1 MIQLSRW
8 KIVVLALSLVFG
20 LLFAYPNLLPQE
32 TRARL
37 PGWAPSSGLNLGLD
51 LQGGS
56 YLLLEV
62 DVAAMQAK
70 RLDNLTEDVR
80 VTLREARINT
90 SGLQREPT
98 GVLVTLSDP
107 GRQDAAF
114 EALRLLA
121 GGPNQQGVQE
131 RQASRVGADRVRFGF
146 TQASLDSMGV
156 TAVDQSIEVVRR
168 RIDSLGTREPSIT
181 RQGADRIV
189 VQAPGESDPAQLER
203 VIGQT
208 AQLTFQMVESD
219 PQLLQLA
226 LQGSVP
232 PDSELMLDADG
243 ATPLLIKKRVLVSGE
258 QLTRATVDSDESG
271 RPAIGFRFDGLG
283 ARRFAE
289 ATSAENIGKR
299 FAIILDGKVISAPN
313 IIGTIPSGQ
322 GQITGGFSIQ
332 SASEMVN
339 LLNGGALPAPL
350 KVEERRVVTA
360 ELGADAV
367 AAGALSTA
375 IGFAII
381 VVFMILAYGFLFG
394 GVSVLGLLLNGL
406 LIIAAMSMTGAALT
420 LPGIA
425 GLVLTFAVAVDANVL
440 IYERMRDEAR
450 AGRSVI
456 ASMDAGF
463 NKAMGTIIDAN
474 LTTLV
479 AAGIMFA
486 FGAGPVRG
494 FAWTLTIGVFTSV
507 LSSVLVAQVLLG
519 WWLKVAKPKV
529 LPIADTPAAKQP
541 TVKQPAKG

>member
-8 KIVVLALSLVFG
+8 KIVLLVASLFFGVF
-20 LLFAYPNLLPQE
+20 LAYPNVLSSDQ
-32 TRARL
+32 RAAL
-37 PGWAPSSGLNLGLD
+37 PGWLPKNTLNLGLD

-62 DVAAMQAK
+62 DVPTMRAK
-70 RLDNLTEDVR
+70 RVDNMVEDLR
-80 VTLREARINT
+80 VTLRDAGINT
-90 SGLQREPT
+90 NSLQREEG
-98 GVLVTLSDP
+98 GVVATLVNP
-107 GRQDAAF
+107 AQQNAAF
-114 EALRLLA
+114 EALRTLA
-121 GGPNQQGVQE
+121 GRPNAQGVQE
-131 RQASRVGADRVRFGF
+131 QTASRVGNDRVRYAF
-146 TQASLDSMGV
+146 TDATLNSMAA

-189 VQAPGESDPAQLER
+189 VQAPGESDPAALER

-219 PQLLQLA
+219 PQLVQLA

-232 PDSELMLDADG
+232 PDAVLMLDEDG
-243 ATPLLIKKRVLVSGE
+243 RTPLLIKKRVLVSGE
-258 QLTRATVDSDESG
+258 QLTKAEVSSDQNG
-271 RPAIGFRFDGLG
+271 RPAIGFRFNGIG
-283 ARRFAE
+283 AQRFAA
-289 ATSAENIGKR
+289 ATATENIGKR

-313 IIGTIPSGQ
+313 IIGTIPSGN
-322 GQITGGFSIQ
+322 GQITGNFTIAQ
-332 SASEMVN
+332 ASEMVN

-350 KVEERRVVTA
+350 KVEERRTVTA

-367 AAGALSTA
+367 QKGAQSTI
-375 IGFAII
+375 IGFLII
-381 VVFMILAYGFLFG
+381 VVFMLGAYGFLFG
-394 GVSVLGLLLNGL
+394 GISVVGLLLNGL
-406 LIIAAMSMTGAALT
+406 LIIAAMSLTQATLT

-456 ASMDAGF
+456 ASLDAGF
-463 NKAMGTIIDAN
+463 SKAMGTIIDAN

-479 AAGIMFA
+479 AAFIMFI

-494 FAWTLTIGVFTSV
+494 FAWTLTIGVFTSMF
-507 LSSVLVAQVLLG
+507 SSVLVAQVLLAY
-519 WWLKVAKPKV
+519 WLKVAKPKK
-529 LPIADTPAAKQP
+529 LPIADAE
-541 TVKQPAKG
+541 TVR

>member
-8 KIVVLALSLVFG
+8 KIVVLALSLVLG
-20 LLFAYPNLLPQE
+20 LLFSYPNLLPAE
-32 TRARL
+32 TRASL
-37 PGWAPSSGLNLGLD
+37 PGWVPKNGLNLGLD

-62 DVAAMQAK
+62 DVPAMREK
-70 RLDNLTEDVR
+70 RVDNLVEDVR
-80 VTLREARINT
+80 VTMRESRVNLN
-90 SGLQREPT
+90 GLQREAT
-98 GVLVTLSDP
+98 GALLTLSDASQQP
-107 GRQDAAF
+107 AAF
-114 EALRLLA
+114 EALRQLA
-121 GGPNQQGVQE
+121 GAPNQQGIQE
-131 RQASRVGADRVRFGF
+131 RVVSRVGQNQLRFAF
-146 TQASLDSMGV
+146 SQQALDNMGA

-208 AQLTFQMVESD
+208 AQLTFQMVDSENLND
-219 PQLLQLA
+219 A
-226 LQGSVP
+226 LQGRVP
-232 PDSELMLDADG
+232 PDAQLYVDADG
-243 ATPLLIKKRVLVSGE
+243 VTPILIKKRILVSGE
-258 QLTRATVDSDESG
+258 QLTRATVGSDQSG
-271 RPAIGFRFDGLG
+271 RPAIDFRFDGVG

-289 ATSAENIGKR
+289 ATAPQNRGKR
-299 FAIILDGKVISAPN
+299 FAIILDGKVISAPSIN
-313 IIGTIPSGQ
+313 EPIPSGS
-322 GQITGGFSIQ
+322 GQITGGFTIQ

-367 AAGALSTA
+367 KAGALSTA
-375 IGFAII
+375 LGFALI
-381 VVFMILAYGFLFG
+381 VVFMILSYGLLFG
-394 GVSVLGLLLNGL
+394 GISVLGLILNGL
-406 LIIAAMSMTGAALT
+406 LIVAAMSLTQATLT

-425 GLVLTFAVAVDANVL
+425 GLILTFAVAVDANVL

-450 AGRSVI
+450 QGRSVI

-463 NKAMGTIIDAN
+463 NKAMGTIVDAN

-494 FAWTLTIGVFTSV
+494 FAWTLTIGVFTSMFA
-507 LSSVLVAQVLLG
+507 SVMTAQVLLA
-519 WWLKVAKPKV
+519 WWLKAAKPKT
-529 LPIADTPAAKQP
+529 LPIADE
-541 TVKQPAKG
+541 PAKGAKNPAPAAAE

>member
-1 MIQLSRW
+1 MVQLSRW
-8 KIVVLALSLVFG
+8 KVILLVVSLFFG
-20 LLFAYPNLLPQE
+20 VLLAYPNVLSKEQ
-32 TRARL
+32 RAAL
-37 PGWAPSSGLNLGLD
+37 PGWLPKNALNLGLD

-62 DVAAMQAK
+62 DVPAMRAK
-70 RLDNLTEDVR
+70 RVDNMVEDVR
-80 VTLREARINT
+80 VTLREDNINT
-90 SGLQREPT
+90 NALQREAA
-98 GVLVTLSDP
+98 GVVVTLANP
-107 GRQDAAF
+107 AQQNAAY
-114 EALRLLA
+114 EALRQLA

-131 RQASRVGADRVRFGF
+131 RTATRVGSDRIRYAF
-146 TQASLDSMGV
+146 TDSALNSMAA

-189 VQAPGESDPAQLER
+189 VQAPGESDPAALER
-203 VIGQT
+203 VIGKT

-219 PQLLQLA
+219 PTLVQLA

-232 PDSELMLDADG
+232 PDAVLMVDADG
-243 ATPLLIKKRVLVSGE
+243 QTPLLIKKRVLVSGE
-258 QLTRATVDSDESG
+258 QLTRASVDSDQNG
-271 RPAIGFRFDGLG
+271 RPAIGFRFDGVG
-283 ARRFAE
+283 ARRFAA
-289 ATSAENIGKR
+289 ATATENIGKR
-299 FAIILDGKVISAPN
+299 FAIILDDKVISAPN

-322 GQITGGFSIQ
+322 GQITGGFTIAE
-332 SASEMVN
+332 ASEMVN

-350 KVEERRVVTA
+350 KVEERRTVSA

-367 AAGALSTA
+367 KAGGLSTA
-375 IGFAII
+375 IGFVII
-381 VVFMILAYGFLFG
+381 VAFMLLFYGGLFG
-394 GVSVLGLLLNGL
+394 GISVIGLILNGL
-406 LIIAAMSMTGAALT
+406 LIVAAMSLTQATLT

-425 GLVLTFAVAVDANVL
+425 GLILTFAVAVDANVL

-450 AGRSVI
+450 SGRSVI

-479 AAGIMFA
+479 AAGIMFV

-507 LSSVLVAQVLLG
+507 FSAVLVSQVLLAY
-519 WWLKVAKPKV
+519 WLKIAKPKK
-529 LPIADTPAAKQP
+529 LPIADAE
-541 TVKQPAKG
+541 TVK